1 VHAFHFEEF
10 AAHDS
15 TLNATELFL
24 TIIRFPTS
32 TRHCGLMNFPGFSG
46 HLKCLD
52 GDSRQEVV
60 MNKKRGRTAYSD
72 EFRREAVRLVESG
85 KGDVVQV
92 ATDLGVHP
100 QSLRSWCRT
109 AARQRAGASTP
120 TRVLLEEENRRLR
133 RENERLKE
141 ERDILKKATAFFA
154 RDER

>member
-1 VHAFHFEEF
+1 M
-10 AAHDS
+10 
-15 TLNATELFL
+15 
-24 TIIRFPTS
+24 
-32 TRHCGLMNFPGFSG
+32 TRIYCESLRVGDVNFPGFSG
-46 HLKCLD
+46 HLNCLD
-52 GDSRQEVV
+52 RNSRKEVA
-60 MNKKRGRTAYSD
+60 MKKKRGRTAYSD
-72 EFRREAVRLVESG
+72 EFRREAVRLVET
-85 KGDVVQV
+85 KGDAVQV
-92 ATDLGVHP
+92 AKDLGVHP

>member
-1 VHAFHFEEF
+1 
-10 AAHDS
+10 
-15 TLNATELFL
+15 
-24 TIIRFPTS
+24 
-32 TRHCGLMNFPGFSG
+32 M
-46 HLKCLD
+46 
-52 GDSRQEVV
+52 
-60 MNKKRGRTAYSD
+60 KKRRGSTAYSD

-85 KGDVVQV
+85 KGDPVQV
-92 ATDLGVHP
+92 AKDLGVHP
-100 QSLRSWCRT
+100 QSLRTWCRT